1 MDTHCCETDTRY
13 RYKVSSPA
21 RASVLL
27 RSARETASD
36 PPPPERLPAK
46 QYPMPDGCRVHP
58 APSRQTVT
66 PAHPAG
72 TSESP
77 APCRPAP
84 HHAHPTSQMSP
95 RDSSRTQTPPPVCT
109 AAPLRTTAPPRQD
122 T

>member
-27 RSARETASD
+27 RSAPETASD
-36 PPPPERLPAK
+36 PPPPETPPAR
-46 QYPMPDGCRVHP
+46 QFLMPDGCRVHP

-77 APCRPAP
+77 APCPPAP
-84 HHAHPTSQMSP
+84 HYGRPTS
-95 RDSSRTQTPPPVCT
+95 RRSRPDFSKTQHPPPRRT
-109 AAPLRTTAPPRQD
+109 AAPPRTTDPQA
-122 T
+122 